1 MWIYMFELEKVSLA
15 YIMFYLRHSYVYDQA
30 TGKVRKRVIGEN
42 NLHLY
47 ILVHVHV
54 YDNGWIVTLNPH
66 LAVLKHVSYPV
77 VIVHTS
83 C

>member
-1 MWIYMFELEKVSLA
+1 MFELEKVSLA

-54 YDNGWIVTLNPH
+54 YDNG
-66 LAVLKHVSYPV
+66 
-77 VIVHTS
+77 
-83 C
+83 